1 MLQCRVNFNQNSPK
15 AQKNK
20 EIKKPNEQKIKN
32 KKTKNQNK
40 TQKRKAAKNM
50 KFTDAQKKIYQ
61 KNLKAIKGGSLE
73 RDFKRI
79 TKPKEFAL
87 HFGGD
92 SLDIN
97 IECLKDGRF
106 IYQNALAELT
116 DKVAL
121 YQNKYILYPYLYFY
135 GFGNGL
141 LYKVLLQNEQLK
153 CLVVFEENA
162 ELLWLAFHLIDF
174 SKEIRDIRLIIYTE
188 SIENANL
195 FLNVFFNNTKVGNY
209 AKTYFLEPHS
219 FYYEDKFSDEI
230 IKTNKVI
237 VDLIYQRTITHGNAS
252 PDALEGIQN
261 RAQNFA
267 AQITHI
273 CAKDFARKHFCPG
286 ETAICVATGPSLTK
300 QLPLL
305 KAVQEKVAIFSA
317 DSAYPIL
324 MQNDIIPDYVFM
336 MERSDF
342 TAEFFKHDFKGRDK
356 NTIFLVADMVHPNA
370 IKYLEKFKRQY
381 MVFSKHLANTY
392 IQLRHYPKLK
402 GFCVSQNAL
411 ETAPYLLY
419 ENVLLIGQ
427 DLAYADNGASHAKNY
442 QNDEFYESDLNRGL
456 EIEAYGGKGMVR
468 TNVYWKMF
476 KTEIEIQIKNIQIFL
491 KKLKIYNCTEGG
503 ARIENTIEMPFKK
516 ACDKFLKDARK
527 KHFELPK
534 ALPKIKQKELLLSVY
549 ARTKK
554 QILKSEEF
562 AQKNA
567 DRLEALKHTFEVLNS
582 VNSTSFETNKPYF
595 EECDRIITEIKNEL
609 EDKQNAIY
617 VYEVLEPTLF
627 QFEQSMSALFV
638 YNPQSEAEKNEKMF
652 IWIVKHF
659 EWLEQ
664 IVAWCREQKIALE
677 KSLAPLQKAI
687 KKAGKD
693 AEKKMKMIDE
703 KDRWCFM
710 FL

>member
-1 MLQCRVNFNQNSPK
+1 
-15 AQKNK
+15 
-20 EIKKPNEQKIKN
+20 
-32 KKTKNQNK
+32 
-40 TQKRKAAKNM
+40 M
-50 KFTDAQKKIYQ
+50 KFTEAQKKIYQ

-87 HFGGD
+87 HFGAD

-153 CLVVFEENA
+153 HLVVFEENA

-174 SKEIRDIRLIIYTE
+174 SKEIRDTRLIIYTE

-195 FLNVFFNNTKVGNY
+195 FLDSFFGDTRVGNY

-219 FYYEDKFSDEI
+219 FYYEDKFSDKI
-230 IKTNKVI
+230 IKTNQAI
-237 VDLIYQRTITHGNAS
+237 ILAISQTTIIHGNSS
-252 PDALEGIQN
+252 PDALEGLQN

-273 CAKDFARKHFCPG
+273 YGESFLQERLCPG

-336 MERSDF
+336 LERTDF

-356 NTIFLVADMVHPNA
+356 NTLFLVADVVHPNA

-381 MVFSKHLANTY
+381 MVFHKAIVNTY
-392 IQLRHYPKLK
+392 INFRTKQFLFVNGY
-402 GFCVSQNAL
+402 CVSQNAIQVA
-411 ETAPYLLY
+411 TNLLY
-419 ENVLLIGQ
+419 KNIVLIGQ
-427 DLAYADNGASHAKNY
+427 DLAYADNGASHAKSY
-442 QNDEFYESDLNRGL
+442 QNDEFYESKYNKGL
-456 EIEAYGGKGMVR
+456 EIPAYGGKGMVR
-468 TNVYWKMF
+468 TNAYWKLF
-476 KTEIEIQIKNIQIFL
+476 KDNMKIQIEIH
-491 KKLKIYNCTEGG
+491 KKDFDFEIYNCTEGG

-595 EECDRIITEIKNEL
+595 EECDKIITQIKEEL
-609 EDKQNAIY
+609 EDGKNAIY
-617 VYEVLEPTLF
+617 IHEVLEPTLF

-652 IWIVKHF
+652 IWIMKHF

-703 KDRWCFM
+703 KDRGCFM

>member
-1 MLQCRVNFNQNSPK
+1 
-15 AQKNK
+15 
-20 EIKKPNEQKIKN
+20 
-32 KKTKNQNK
+32 
-40 TQKRKAAKNM
+40 M
-50 KFTDAQKKIYQ
+50 KFTDTQKKIYQ

-174 SKEIRDIRLIIYTE
+174 SKEIRDIRLIIYTGD
-188 SIENANL
+188 IENDNL
-195 FLNVFFNNTKVGNY
+195 FSEAFFGDSRVGNY

-219 FYYEDKFSDEI
+219 FYYEDKFSDKI
-230 IKTNKVI
+230 IKTNQAITKVI
-237 VDLIYQRTITHGNAS
+237 YQQTIMHGNAS
-252 PDALEGIQN
+252 ADALEGLQN

-273 CAKDFARKHFCPG
+273 CGKDFAQKRTRPG

-336 MERSDF
+336 LERSDF

-381 MVFSKHLANTY
+381 MVFHKSISNTY
-392 IQLRHYPKLK
+392 IMLKLFIYL
-402 GFCVSQNAL
+402 GGGCVSQNAIQ
-411 ETAPYLLY
+411 AAINLLY
-419 ENVLLIGQ
+419 KNIILIGQ
-427 DLAYADNGASHAKNY
+427 DLAYADNGASHAKSY
-442 QNDEFYESDLNRGL
+442 QNDEFYESEYNKGD
-456 EIEAYGGKGMVR
+456 EIPAYGGKGMVK
-468 TNVYWKMF
+468 TNVFWNMF
-476 KTEIEIQIKNIQIFL
+476 KNDMEFRIKLFKQDFDFE
-491 KKLKIYNCTEGG
+491 IYNCTEGG

-516 ACDKFLKDARK
+516 ACDKFLKDADK

-567 DRLEALKHTFEVLNS
+567 GRLEALKHTFEVLNS
-582 VNSTSFETNKPYF
+582 VNSMSFETNKPYF

-703 KDRWCFM
+703 KGRECFM